1 MNHSR
6 EYPDVEL
13 SCGVGDRILHTFT
26 MMLKKA
32 NDNRQKLLKLLNAC
46 RTQEPFWVGPAEV
59 GQHYMCVWHTVK
71 VTHVTAS
78 TQWFL
83 PI

>member
-32 NDNRQKLLKLLNAC
+32 NDNRQKLLKLLNASGAFC
-46 RTQEPFWVGPAEV
+46 FPAGESLKGV
-59 GQHYMCVWHTVK
+59 ILVPRGVFALWDLLCGLLGK
-71 VTHVTAS
+71 
-78 TQWFL
+78 
-83 PI
+83 